1 MLLLATLV
9 GCSRTDLVYSNADWL
24 LQRWAA
30 DLLNPEPE
38 QRDAWREVM
47 KQAMQLH
54 RRDLLPDVVRILRT
68 AEVAAAGGLDRRELS
83 CWTGLVEEAYLA
95 HANWTVA
102 PAAEVLGGVS
112 SAQIEYLA
120 EELRDRNRAY
130 RDDYMDEDPVERQ
143 EARVARYVE
152 RIERWIGDLSAGQR
166 RLVEEA
172 VSAMPDVAEGWLDYR
187 EEQQQSLLRLLRA
200 GADRVALESFLTAWW
215 VDLDGRPAAL
225 VKDSETLSRA
235 TLDLVL
241 RLDATLSTEQRTTFL
256 EQLADLREDLARLS
270 GQEGK
275 PLPVQGAKLACIGAP
290 QPVGH

>member
-1 MLLLATLV
+1 
-9 GCSRTDLVYSNADWL
+9 
-24 LQRWAA
+24 
-30 DLLNPEPE
+30 
-38 QRDAWREVM
+38 
-47 KQAMQLH
+47 
-54 RRDLLPDVVRILRT
+54 
-68 AEVAAAGGLDRRELS
+68 
-83 CWTGLVEEAYLA
+83 
-95 HANWTVA
+95 
-102 PAAEVLGGVS
+102 
-112 SAQIEYLA
+112 
-120 EELRDRNRAY
+120 
-130 RDDYMDEDPVERQ
+130 MDEDLVERQ
-143 EARVARYVE
+143 QARVARYVE